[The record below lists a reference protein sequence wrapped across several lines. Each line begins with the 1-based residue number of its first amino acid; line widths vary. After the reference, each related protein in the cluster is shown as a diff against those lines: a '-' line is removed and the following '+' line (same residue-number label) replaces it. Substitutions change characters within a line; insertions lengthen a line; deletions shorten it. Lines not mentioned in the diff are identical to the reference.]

1 MASVGI
7 IANPAAGKD
16 IRRIVAQG
24 RFVPNNEKVNIL
36 KRVLSG
42 LDAVGVE
49 SVLFMPDSGM
59 LGRGAMEGS
68 KFNVEP
74 EFIDMPIFHAEE
86 DSTRAAAHMRER
98 GVGCIITLGGDGT
111 NRAVAKETGDV
122 PILPIST
129 GTNNVFPS
137 MIEGTVAGMAAGLIS
152 LGVVPIDV
160 ATVRSNKLELNLD
173 GAVKDIALV
182 DLAVSYE
189 RFVGA
194 RAIWNMDT
202 LHEVFLCRAE
212 PSSIGLSAIGAQLK
226 PISLGE
232 SGGVRIT
239 FGDGNGSVIAPV
251 APGMILPVKIKAWQ
265 ALEAGDTTEVTL
277 RPSTIALDGERT
289 LSLKPRD
296 HATVTLSE
304 DGPLVVDVNNTL
316 RAASEIGYLR
326 SSGALLESN
335 SPDGKDSNAI

>member
-36 KRVLSG
+36 KRVLVG
-42 LDAVGVE
+42 LDAVGVDT
-49 SVLFMPDSGM
+49 VLFMPDTGM
-59 LGRGAMEGS
+59 LGRGALEGS
-68 KFNVEP
+68 QFHLNP
-74 EFIDMPIFHAEE
+74 EFIDIPIFHAED
-86 DSTRAAAHMRER
+86 DSTRAAAHMRDR
-98 GVGCIITLGGDGT
+98 GVGCVITLGGDGT

-152 LGVVPIDV
+152 VGVVEHE
-160 ATVRSNKLELNLD
+160 AAAVRSSRLELHVN
-173 GAVKDIALV
+173 GQVKDIAVV

-194 RAIWNMDT
+194 RAIWDMET
-202 LHEVFLCRAE
+202 IHEVFLCRAE

-226 PISLGE
+226 PVSLGDR
-232 SGGVRIT
+232 GGLHIS
-239 FGDGNGSVIAPV
+239 FGDGAGSVMAPV
-251 APGMILPVKIKAWQ
+251 APGMILRARIKSW
-265 ALEAGDTTEVTL
+265 EAMAPGDSREVCL
-277 RPSTIALDGERT
+277 RPATIALDGERT
-289 LSLKPRD
+289 FSLKPSD
-296 HATVTLSE
+296 EVAVTLSP
-304 DGPLVVDVNNTL
+304 DGPMVVDVARTL
-316 RAASEIGYLR
+316 SVASREGYLR
-326 SSGALLESN
+326 TDSS
-335 SPDGKDSNAI
+335 SPRTDVEKPKDDNEI

>member
-1 MASVGI
+1 VGI

-36 KRVLSG
+36 KRVLAG

-49 SVLFMPDSGM
+49 NVLFMPDSGM
-59 LGRGAMEGS
+59 LGRGALDGS
-68 KFNVEP
+68 KFKLDT
-74 EFIDMPIFHAEE
+74 EFIDIPVFHAEE
-86 DSTRAAAHMRER
+86 DSTRAAAYMREH
-98 GVGCIITLGGDGT
+98 GVGCVITLGGDGT
-111 NRAVAKETGDV
+111 NRAVAKETGDI

-129 GTNNVFPS
+129 GTNNVFPT
-137 MIEGTVAGMAAGLIS
+137 MIEGTVAGMAAGVVS
-152 LGVVPIDV
+152 LGVVEIDV
-160 ATVRSNKLELNLD
+160 ATVRSSKLELRID
-173 GAVKDIALV
+173 GVVEDMALV
-182 DLAVSYE
+182 DLGVSYE

-232 SGGVRIT
+232 SGGVHIR
-239 FGDGNGSVIAPV
+239 FGEGGETVLAPV
-251 APGMILPVKIKAWQ
+251 APGMIERVQIKSWKLMQ
-265 ALEAGDTTEVTL
+265 PGDKTEISL
-277 RPSTIALDGERT
+277 RPATIALDGERT
-289 LSLKPRD
+289 LSLKPND
-296 HATVTLSE
+296 HATVTLSS
-304 DGPLVVDVNNTL
+304 DGPLVVDVNKTL

-326 SSGALLESN
+326 SVGTQLEN
-335 SPDGKDSNAI
+335 IDEDKENNGI

>member
-36 KRVLSG
+36 KRVLAG
-42 LDAVGVE
+42 LDAVGVD

-59 LGRGAMEGS
+59 LGRGALDGSAFKMES
-68 KFNVEP
+68 

-86 DSTRAAAHMRER
+86 DSTHAAAYMRDR
-98 GVGCIITLGGDGT
+98 GVGCVITLGGDGT
-111 NRAVAKETGDV
+111 NKAVAKGTGDT

-152 LGVVPIDV
+152 LGVVENDV
-160 ATVRSNKLELNLD
+160 VTVRSSKLELLLN
-173 GAVKDIALV
+173 GVVKDIALV

-212 PSSIGLSAIGAQLK
+212 PSSIGLSAIGAQLM
-226 PISLGE
+226 PISLGDR
-232 SGGVRIT
+232 GGIHIE
-239 FGDGNGSVIAPV
+239 FGDGNGTVLAPV
-251 APGMILPVKIKAWQ
+251 SPGMIQSVKIKSWHPMKT
-265 ALEAGDTTEVTL
+265 GDTSEIIT

-289 LSLKPRD
+289 LSLKPD
-296 HATVTLSE
+296 DDAAVTLSA
-304 DGPLVVDVNNTL
+304 DGPLVVDVNKTL

-326 SSGALLESN
+326 SGAILLN
-335 SPDGKDSNAI
+335 PKIDG